1 MAVVNTATNTPLGNQ
16 GTNQADF
23 GGKALAGNEWTQ
35 GHPARVGDK
44 VRRALHV
51 QMKPLYTLEVLAAH
65 SARMPES
72 CRARRI
78 APGSVAWARYVRAV
92 VSCNETGGV

>member
-1 MAVVNTATNTPLGNQ
+1 MAVVNTASNTPLGNQ

-51 QMKPLYTLEVLAAH
+51 QMKPLYTLEVLAWVEADNFIFWHTVRGCPRVAAH
-65 SARMPES
+65 A
-72 CRARRI
+72 A
-78 APGSVAWARYVRAV
+78 
-92 VSCNETGGV
+92 

>member
-51 QMKPLYTLEVLAAH
+51 QMKPLYTLEVLLAWVEADNFIFWHTVRGCPRVAAH
-65 SARMPES
+65 A
-72 CRARRI
+72 A
-78 APGSVAWARYVRAV
+78 
-92 VSCNETGGV
+92 